1 LLFYGTLTHQPDPQ
15 KDFAGF
21 AAYVTTNEFL
31 LSHLVASIG
40 GAAIGSVGVIGLM
53 LHLQDSKVA
62 GRAIT
67 GMVATVAGNTLVSSI
82 FGVAAFAQTAMGRMF
97 LAGQQNALDFYNQVY
112 NGTLFGTALIA
123 LLLFMTGGVF
133 IGNAIAACGFFP
145 RWTGWIYAISTV
157 GFVLS
162 TFLLDIG
169 QSISSA
175 LLFIATV
182 AVVWSAGREDHRQD
196 ETAGLSPK
204 P

>member
-21 AAYVTTNEFL
+21 AAYVLTNEFL
-31 LSHLVASIG
+31 LSLLVASIG

-53 LHLQDSKVA
+53 LHLQDSKAA
-62 GRAIT
+62 GRALI
-67 GMVATVAGNTLVSSI
+67 GMVATVAGNTLVASI

-112 NGTLFGTALIA
+112 NDTLFGTALFA
-123 LLLFMTGGVF
+123 LVLFMTGGVF

-145 RWTGWIYAISTV
+145 RWTGWVYAISTV

-162 TFLLDIG
+162 NFLLDIG

-182 AVVWSAGREDHRQD
+182 AVAWSVGREDHRQA
-196 ETAGLSPK
+196 ETAGLSQK